1 MILWRCFTFNPKF
14 IIIRII
20 FSMFLLGRFLKDHFL
35 QMSMQKFKDLEKFNI
50 HHNRNTTYINIL
62 GSFSIFDNVFYFYFN
77 PNIFSYTGTI
87 LRDTYTAKER
97 RCLRPISGSK
107 AGRIFASK
115 AQGKNNYISISIFA
129 NLVTRSNFSILIHGN
144 KIIIIIQ

>member
-1 MILWRCFTFNPKF
+1 MISWQRFIFNRKF

-20 FSMFLLGRFLKDHFL
+20 FSIFLLGRFLKDHFL
-35 QMSMQKFKDLEKFNI
+35 QTCMRKFKCIEKFNI
-50 HHNRNTTYINIL
+50 HLNRNTTYINIL
-62 GSFSIFDNVFYFYFN
+62 GSFLKFDDIFYFYLFYFYL
-77 PNIFSYTGTI
+77 FSCTGTI

-115 AQGKNNYISISIFA
+115 AQGKNNYITISIFT
-129 NLVTRSNFSILIHGN
+129 NRITYRNTIELDGYSTNR
-144 KIIIIIQ
+144 